1 MARGERIGLKDRQRV
16 FELASRG
23 LSVRQIAERMG
34 ISSLSAKQIL
44 AQGLRRC
51 TRCGRIIVSGDLC
64 HVCSLPAEAPLCDR
78 LKAFR
83 AVAGLSQMAV
93 VLVMG
98 VHESRLRNWEKGRK
112 QPTEHELE
120 MLAAALGITVQE
132 LTGKG
137 EA

>member
-1 MARGERIGLKDRQRV
+1 
-16 FELASRG
+16 
-23 LSVRQIAERMG
+23 
-34 ISSLSAKQIL
+34 
-44 AQGLRRC
+44 
-51 TRCGRIIVSGDLC
+51 
-64 HVCSLPAEAPLCDR
+64 
-78 LKAFR
+78 
-83 AVAGLSQMAV
+83 MAV